1 MRFANAPLK
10 RCRRPLQTLW
20 VGEPPT
26 HSVCTWGRDAAV
38 IFDALNGADHSN
50 ARNLMMSE
58 RDYFCGNPFFCGKSC
73 RVHLNQCP
81 SSESFVFLKV
91 FVLFIYPG
99 GLFGVA
105 AVRLRAASSVA
116 VPLRETL
123 TDWNQLLHSCF
134 IITEVIISCLAASWL
149 VAFNHIHIGLG
160 VHSRTRLRK
169 LCRFLHAC
177 VTAPC
182 VLSSFCIVPLTTWM
196 LMNEFVKRV
205 DLTPFSTHFLQLN
218 LSALWFKCLFT

>member
-10 RCRRPLQTLW
+10 RCRRPLQMLW

-38 IFDALNGADHSN
+38 NFDALNRPDHSN
-50 ARNLMMSE
+50 ARNLTMSE

-116 VPLRETL
+116 VPLKETL

-160 VHSRTRLRK
+160 VHSGTRRSNSADFFMSVLPLLVRWA
-169 LCRFLHAC
+169 LFVLFL
-177 VTAPC
+177 
-182 VLSSFCIVPLTTWM
+182 
-196 LMNEFVKRV
+196 
-205 DLTPFSTHFLQLN
+205 
-218 LSALWFKCLFT
+218 